1 MPRANNNTSSHAG
14 VKREASTDPDD
25 PHSPASA
32 DTKPIKPTKKPKKV
46 ISSTK
51 AAPQPWTADELDT
64 LLTIALAKGASL
76 ANFEGQVPGR
86 TGNQCMRTWS

>member
-1 MPRANNNTSSHAG
+1 MPRANTSPRLSL
-14 VKREASTDPDD
+14 KRDASPDSE
-25 PHSPASA
+25 PHSPTSNHV
-32 DTKPIKPTKKPKKV
+32 TKPIKSATKKPKKV

-51 AAPQPWTADELDT
+51 AAPRPWTADELDA